1 MARALWLVDT
11 LENAGLT
18 VHPFKDWETRG
29 QTTFTPTGVMWHHTV
44 TRPTTADPTI
54 DHFLAITGS
63 STVAAPLC
71 NYSTNRDGSVSVIA
85 AGTANHGGTGV
96 WKGVSG
102 NRYWFGDEM
111 KNLGTSK
118 EPWPQIQLD
127 AARIA
132 AAAILAHLEKP
143 ADWLVAHKEYATP
156 AGRKSDPHTLN
167 MTAERLLV
175 AALLNPT
182 EEATDMLPLKKGE
195 KREDVRLLQL
205 KLNKAYGVK
214 LAMTGVYDDATVA
227 AVKAHLTQYTGSPN
241 LANGE
246 IVVSTMWEGL
256 DETLRVKAGAA
267 VDPTARA
274 NAAAAHG
281 RIDKLHTV

>member
-18 VHPFKDWETRG
+18 VHPFKDWESRG
-29 QTTFTPTGVMWHHTV
+29 QTTFAPTGVMWHHTV

-96 WKGVSG
+96 WKGISG

-118 EPWPQIQLD
+118 EPWPKIQLD
-127 AARIA
+127 AARTA
-132 AAAILAHLEKP
+132 AAAVLKHLGKP
-143 ADWLVAHKEYATP
+143 AGMLVAHKEYATP

-167 MTAERLLV
+167 MNAERLLV
-175 AALLNPT
+175 AQLIEGDDMAVLTDAEQKELQDFLKAISASGSNVGFVTQCIEDIREKNTAGGYATRVHTHPGVPGGGLTHADVVAIINGSQIVAPT
-182 EEATDMLPLKKGE
+182 
-195 KREDVRLLQL
+195 
-205 KLNKAYGVK
+205 
-214 LAMTGVYDDATVA
+214 
-227 AVKAHLTQYTGSPN
+227 
-241 LANGE
+241 
-246 IVVSTMWEGL
+246 
-256 DETLRVKAGAA
+256 
-267 VDPTARA
+267 
-274 NAAAAHG
+274 
-281 RIDKLHTV
+281 